1 MSDASKGEHSG
12 FLIRREAEWRAEF
25 ERDGEVLVYENF
37 KQGAIYNDEK
47 KRQAALK
54 WLAEQARIRRGRESR
69 TLQVAVWTRAAAI
82 LGVIIGIVGVIAT
95 LRH

>member
-47 KRQAALK
+47 SVRPRSNGLPSKPAFAEVANHGLCK
-54 WLAEQARIRRGRESR
+54 WQCGRWLPPS
-69 TLQVAVWTRAAAI
+69 W
-82 LGVIIGIVGVIAT
+82 G
-95 LRH
+95 